1 MALLLMTG
9 MVEGDV
15 SVLRNACFGLF
26 VLLLIRLDSSALSD
40 PAESG
45 VLLAFGVTPGP
56 RARWDERRRNPEIP
70 RQCCHQG
77 HRCRQTHN
85 HPNQEHRRDNDDN
98 NERKR
103 Q

>member
-26 VLLLIRLDSSALSD
+26 VLLLIRLDSGALSG
-40 PAESG
+40 PAESD
-45 VLLAFGVTPGP
+45 VLPASGVTPGL
-56 RARWDERRRNPEIP
+56 RTSRDERRRNPEIP

-77 HRCRQTHN
+77 R
-85 HPNQEHRRDNDDN
+85 
-98 NERKR
+98 
-103 Q
+103 